1 MQLLIATLK
10 RIQFFP
16 PNQRIFYVGY
26 VEVALKEVIG
36 LLIDKILYRL
46 VAFKTVLAD
55 AAIIFVVAQN
65 FRLYILVF
73 VLLFE

>member
-16 PNQRIFYVGY
+16 PDQCIFYVGY